1 LSRLFDDDSGPHN
14 QLTLTAET
22 LGATAPVRASLALRL
37 AAGALTVAVVT
48 LTWVLG
54 GGFRGLAYLPLFT
67 LSRLPGLPIGFA
79 LFGRNHA
86 AG

>member
-1 LSRLFDDDSGPHN
+1 LARLFDDDSGPHN